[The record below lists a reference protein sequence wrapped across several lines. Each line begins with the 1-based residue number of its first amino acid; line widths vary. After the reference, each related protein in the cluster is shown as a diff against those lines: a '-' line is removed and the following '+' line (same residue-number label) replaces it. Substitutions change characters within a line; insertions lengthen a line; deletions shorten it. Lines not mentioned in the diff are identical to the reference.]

1 MEPGF
6 ALLLV
11 GIIVIGGIVLFALS
25 NAGGSRSSGSDHRT
39 ARERAWSEGPITIT
53 DPGRGMT
60 MARGGDGGG
69 HGGHGGSDGGGGG
82 GGGGRRRRRQ

>member
-11 GIIVIGGIVLFALS
+11 GIIVVGGIVLFVLS
-25 NAGGSRSSGSDHRT
+25 NVNRSRGSGSDSTPVGGAGVVGGSDH
-39 ARERAWSEGPITIT
+39 SHGPGHGH
-53 DPGRGMT
+53 DH
-60 MARGGDGGG
+60 GGDGGG

-82 GGGGRRRRRQ
+82 GGGDGGGGGSN